1 MSMDHAGNNYIQRV
15 RSFSEDM
22 VDYVQN
28 HVPIQH
34 GVPSGLSLKTNQE
47 VVDYVREHE
56 ITSIRLWFTDVLGF
70 LKKFEIT
77 PAELEGAFEE
87 GMGFDGSSVE
97 GYQRIQESDMVA
109 FPIANTAEFIPFP
122 VGPARCIRMFAEINT
137 PEGGPYP
144 GDPRVILQRTL
155 KRLDDHGFS
164 HMNIGPEAEFFYF
177 KADGTP
183 TVLDHAGYFD
193 MVPVD
198 VGDDFREATRF
209 ALQAMNIQ
217 VEYMHHEV
225 AHSQHEIDLKYAEAL
240 TMADNLQTYKW
251 LVKEIARR
259 NGIHAT
265 FMPKPLENQN
275 GSGMH
280 VHLSIFEDEER
291 NAFYSK
297 EDPHHLSQTARY
309 FLAGVLRH
317 SQEMCLITNQWY
329 NSYKR
334 LVPGY
339 EAPVYIAWAQR
350 NRSALVRLPTY
361 KPGKEVATRIEL
373 RFPDAACNP
382 YLAFSVMLAAGLRGV
397 EEKYDLAEPVADDLY
412 HYTPMQREQK
422 GIESLP
428 HDLYDAVQK
437 ASHSELLRET
447 LGSDVLDKLI
457 ETKLNEYESYRLH
470 VSHRE
475 IEESL
480 NL

>member
-1 MSMDHAGNNYIQRV
+1 MI
-15 RSFSEDM
+15 
-22 VDYVQN
+22 DYVEN
-28 HVPIQH
+28 RVPIQH
-34 GVPSGLSLKTNQE
+34 GVPSGLSLKTNEE
-47 VVDYVREHE
+47 VVNYVREHE
-56 ITSIRLWFTDVLGF
+56 ITSIRLWFTDMLGF

-77 PAELEGAFEE
+77 PAELEGAFVE

-109 FPIANTAEFIPFP
+109 FPIAKTAEFIPFS
-122 VGPARCIRMFAEINT
+122 VGPARCIRMFAEICT

-155 KRLDDHGFS
+155 ERLDDHGFS

-177 KADGTP
+177 RADGTP
-183 TVLDHAGYFD
+183 SVLDHAGYFD

-240 TMADNLQTYKW
+240 DMADNLQTYKW

-265 FMPKPLENQN
+265 FMPKPLANQN

-280 VHLSIFEDEER
+280 VHLSIFKDEER
-291 NAFYSK
+291 NAFYSE
-297 EDPHHLSQTARY
+297 EDPHHLSQTARH

-317 SQEMCLITNQWY
+317 SREMCLITNQWY

-350 NRSALVRLPTY
+350 NRSALVRIPTY

-397 EEKYDLAEPVADDLY
+397 EQKYELAEPIADDLY
-412 HYTPMQREQK
+412 HYTPMQRQQK
-422 GIESLP
+422 GIDSLP
-428 HDLYDAVQK
+428 HDLYDAVQS
-437 ASHSELLRET
+437 ASNSDLLRET
-447 LGSDVLDKLI
+447 LGDTVLDKLI
-457 ETKLNEYESYRLH
+457 ETKLNEYDAYRLH

-475 IEESL
+475 IEESI